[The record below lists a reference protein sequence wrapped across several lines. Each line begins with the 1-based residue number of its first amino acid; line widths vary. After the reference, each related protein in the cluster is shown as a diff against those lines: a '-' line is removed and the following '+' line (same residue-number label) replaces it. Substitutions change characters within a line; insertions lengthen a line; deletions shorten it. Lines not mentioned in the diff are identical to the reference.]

1 MRFFSSRRERRL
13 WLWTLAVVVAIYST
27 LGLTGMLAGFL
38 REHGLG
44 APLFLLFMFL
54 VAATVVTHG
63 IKARA
68 GRAEIAVGLGVATAY
83 LLVLLPHVDSGGAVA
98 PHRIRRSGRLDLR
111 STRRACEPG
120 APRPVAATARRRGD
134 YGAGRA
140 RRGHPVVS
148 AHSRLRSAGHPVQLP
163 CGRDG
168 HHFEHRAGMGA
179 AADDVPPGARQRQSI
194 STARTTSTCPP
205 WLRCRRSSP
214 TVATARA
221 NPGIKRCSQSETVS
235 SIASSTRYGSVQS
248 WLYRNLASRMSGGDQ
263 CSGSWTS

>member
-1 MRFFSSRRERRL
+1 MRFFSSHRERRL

-27 LGLTGMLAGFL
+27 LGLTGMLAGLL

-83 LLVLLPHVDSGGAVA
+83 LLVLFPHVDSGGAVA

-111 STRRACEPG
+111 STRRAREPG
-120 APRPVAATARRRGD
+120 APRPVAATARRCCD
-134 YGAGRA
+134 YGARRA

-148 AHSRLRSAGHPVQLP
+148 AHSRLRPAGHPVQLP
-163 CGRDG
+163 CGRYGGRLRASRWHGRGGGRCPAGRAATSIHLDG
-168 HHFEHRAGMGA
+168 PNNL
-179 AADDVPPGARQRQSI
+179 D
-194 STARTTSTCPP
+194 
-205 WLRCRRSSP
+205 LP
-214 TVATARA
+214 TVVQMQAVLADSSHR
-221 NPGIKRCSQSETVS
+221 PGQSGNQTLQ
-235 SIASSTRYGSVQS
+235 SV
-248 WLYRNLASRMSGGDQ
+248 GDGIFHRVQ
-263 CSGSWTS
+263 HTIRK